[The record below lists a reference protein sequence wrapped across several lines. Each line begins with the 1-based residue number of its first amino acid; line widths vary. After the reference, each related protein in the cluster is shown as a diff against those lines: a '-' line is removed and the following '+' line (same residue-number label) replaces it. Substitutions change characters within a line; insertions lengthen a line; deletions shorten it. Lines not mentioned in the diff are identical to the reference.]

1 MAKYTKIP
9 VTIEA
14 YTFDEMKDLEKKYG
28 AAFCSESMLSSFEIN
43 GRSIDQIDTDT
54 YRIKTLE
61 GYHNMTKDDMLII
74 GVKGEAYPCKKDIF
88 EMTYVKEY
96 GSIAP
101 KSLHNTCSNG
111 ATKNVKDIVFW
122 GNGDTFKLI
131 SKASSEAEGWMKST
145 KAMKCGKDVVIQV
158 TTQQKNPDGS
168 YSIAEAL
175 TTAHNKKIIE
185 TTDKDGNVV
194 SRTIEEI

>member
-1 MAKYTKIP
+1 MAKYKKIP

-14 YTFDEMKDLEKKYG
+14 YTFDEMKDLEEKYE
-28 AAFCSESMLSSFEIN
+28 ALICNESRLSSFEIN
-43 GRSIDQIDTDT
+43 GRKIEQINTDT
-54 YRIKTLE
+54 YRIQTLE
-61 GYHNMTKDDMLII
+61 GYHDMTRDDMLVI
-74 GVKGEAYPCKKDIF
+74 GVKGEAYPCKIDIF
-88 EMTYVKEY
+88 EMTYVKES
-96 GSIAP
+96 GSITP

-131 SKASSEAEGWMKST
+131 SKASSEAEGWMKSI

-168 YSIAEAL
+168 YSVAEAL
-175 TTAHNKKIIE
+175 TTAHNKKIME
-185 TTDKDGNVV
+185 TTDTNGNVV